1 MTSMDFEVEL
11 NYYKMALIRK
21 KEKVVL
27 QSQNFS
33 FSYIIAIFLYIQ
45 SLESHLDWNVK
56 KPFFFSSHNLLFI
69 NIDCNNDYVVHIGF

>member
-45 SLESHLDWNVK
+45 SLESHLD
-56 KPFFFSSHNLLFI
+56 
-69 NIDCNNDYVVHIGF
+69 